1 MKIISR
7 LIFSLILF
15 LNINIVLAENDLKV
29 TVTDLWISEAP
40 PTVSVLVAYASLKNN
55 SDISLSLVSVSSP
68 LFSSIEIH
76 RSIVK
81 DDIATMERHTTL
93 EIPSKSTIKLVP
105 GDFHL
110 MLFNPKIPLAI
121 GDAATLKF
129 IFSDGTKITTEA
141 SVRNRNNTTY

>member
-1 MKIISR
+1 MKKNSR
-7 LIFSLILF
+7 LIFFLILF
-15 LNINIVLAENDLKV
+15 LNINIVLAKNDRKL
-29 TVTDLWISEAP
+29 TITDLWISEAP
-40 PTVSVLVAYASLKNN
+40 PTVSVLVAYVILKNN

-81 DDIATMERHTTL
+81 NDIATMERHATL

-110 MLFNPKIPLAI
+110 MLFNPKMPLAI
-121 GDAATLKF
+121 GDEATLIF
-129 IFSDGTKITTEA
+129 SFSDGAKITTKA
-141 SVRNRNNTTY
+141 SIRKRNNTTH